1 MNSKRVILIG
11 GRLDGACATADEEDS
26 EIVINE
32 VVGEEK
38 MPTGRHHVYIRA
50 NVNEIVERTP
60 GLLKDGANV
69 QASANG
75 ERYVFKEVYSD
86 GDIVVLQGGPMTGT
100 RTFAH
105 KTNERLLFPLENG
118 KNAAYDRGTN
128 GSFSFTGEVN
138 DEEMTND

>member
-38 MPTGRHHVYIRA
+38 MPTGKHHVYIR
-50 NVNEIVERTP
+50 
-60 GLLKDGANV
+60 
-69 QASANG
+69 ANG

-128 GSFSFTGEVN
+128 GSFSFTGEVE
-138 DEEMTND
+138 DEEVAND